1 MNWLVIFLKEIIL
14 IILEMIKELGMIERK
29 CFVIFNLRKL
39 RINIFILVYC
49 GFFNIIGKKI
59 SILILKVKKN
69 VLFIIYVYNRF

>member
-1 MNWLVIFLKEIIL
+1 MNWPVTPLKEITL
-14 IILEMIKELGMIERK
+14 ITLEMTKESGMIERK

-49 GFFNIIGKKI
+49 GPSNITGKKI

-69 VLFIIYVYNRF
+69 VSSIIYAHNRF